1 MYHSLPYG
9 PLFHGFGVLE
19 GVVEGVVP
27 CKKSLQ
33 ELAVQ
38 VRVPNPNPNPFEYP
52 TYLSTYSILDHL
64 KITLK

>member
-1 MYHSLPYG
+1 
-9 PLFHGFGVLE
+9 VLE